1 MQKKSSGS
9 VQVFYPRF
17 DKETVIEHI
26 DKKMPELKKALPV
39 CLVALF
45 GSYARGNYS
54 VSSDIDL
61 LVVYRGE
68 KKEDAYN
75 KVKKIIDLHCLEPH
89 VYTEKEYLSM
99 KETIDKMIKG
109 GHFIYSRL

>member
-75 KVKKIIDLHCLEPH
+75 KVKKILDIPGLEPH